1 MPSRKQE
8 ILDAALAIAD
18 EQGIDAVTMRAVAK
32 RVGLT
37 PMALY
42 GHIQDK
48 EGLLDSMLGQLLS
61 EISLPNK
68 AGTWQERLTLLA
80 NEARGLAKRHPGA
93 VALVFARPS
102 IAPDAVRVV
111 DAIYVALLDA
121 GVGPCEVPRVERLV
135 STLVLGYATSE
146 ANGRFSSSALNPRGR
161 RAQLPEGELPGHA
174 ALRPLLDEPVDWD
187 AEFRR
192 DLTDMMT
199 LIESLARSAG
209 RARKRDA
216 NDPS

>member
-1 MPSRKQE
+1 
-8 ILDAALAIAD
+8 LDAALAIAD
-18 EQGIDAVTMRAVAK
+18 EQGLAAVTMRAVAR

-42 GHIQDK
+42 GHIEDK

-61 EISLPNK
+61 EISLPGT

-80 NEARGLAKRHPGA
+80 NETRGLARRHPGA

-102 IAPDAVRVV
+102 VAPDAVRVV
-111 DAIYVALLDA
+111 DAIYLALLEA
-121 GVGPCEVPRVERLV
+121 GVAPSDVPRVERLV

-146 ANGRFSSSALNPRGR
+146 ANGRFSAGTLNPRGR

-174 ALRPLLDEPVDWD
+174 LLRPWLDEHVDWD
-187 AEFRR
+187 AEFSQ
-192 DLTDMMT
+192 DLADMMT
-199 LIESLARSAG
+199 LIESLARSA
-209 RARKRDA
+209 RAH
-216 NDPS
+216 S